1 MKYLNKIV
9 FINSADKS
17 LKYAEVNLD
26 GNVHFI
32 GTQGVGKS
40 TLLRAILFFY
50 NADKQKL
57 GIPREKKTF
66 DEYYFPFQNSY
77 IVYEVQ
83 TDTGQFC
90 ALAFKSQGRVAF
102 RFFDSAFDKNF
113 FIDSEGRAFESW
125 EKTREAFGKDTSY
138 TRIIHSYEEYRN
150 ILYGNNKG
158 LPSEFRKYAL
168 LESKQFQ
175 NIPRTITNV
184 FLNANLS
191 AEFVKE
197 TIIKSLN
204 EEEIKIDL
212 TTYSQTHLKD
222 FETNLNDIK
231 KWTDKNRNGEN
242 QVEKQADNVSTT
254 YSSLKYLE
262 NKKKELA
269 AQLGWALEN
278 VKVQQPK
285 VKERLAAEELKRIK
299 IKNKLNDLD
308 SAFDKKKE
316 KIQEQIGGCK
326 SKLEEIKSKSSE
338 YAAMKIETI
347 LERVSKKGLLEF
359 EKRNLLAD
367 KEILTSKFFE
377 IQQRYEAQLRQ
388 LENQL
393 KEFENGKQNEKNI
406 TKENLLHF
414 KDELTKQ
421 YDLLYDEI
429 SNTKKNLK

>member
-17 LKYAEVNLD
+17 IRYVEVNLD

-57 GIPREKKTF
+57 GIPREKKSF

-77 IVYEVQ
+77 IVFEVQ
-83 TDTGQFC
+83 TENGMFC
-90 ALAFKSQGRVAF
+90 VLAFKSAGRVAF
-102 RFFDSAFDKNF
+102 RFFDSGFDKNF
-113 FIDSEGRAFESW
+113 FIDTEGKAFESW
-125 EKTREAFGKDTSY
+125 DKTREAFGRDISY
-138 TRIIHSYEEYRN
+138 TRIVHSYEEYRN

-158 LPSEFRKYAL
+158 LSSEFRKYAL
-168 LESKQFQ
+168 VESRQYQ

-231 KWTDKNRNGEN
+231 KWTDRNRNGEN
-242 QVEKQADNVSTT
+242 QVEKQAENVSTL
-254 YSSLKYLE
+254 YAALNYLE
-262 NKKKELA
+262 KKKAALA
-269 AQLGWALEN
+269 SQLGWSLN
-278 VKVQQPK
+278 HVRKQQPEFFEQLK
-285 VKERLAAEELKRIK
+285 AEELKRNK
-299 IKNKLNDLD
+299 IKNNLQELD
-308 SAFDKKKE
+308 SFFEKKKE
-316 KIQEQIGGCK
+316 KIQEEIGK
-326 SKLEEIKSKSSE
+326 YKRQ
-338 YAAMKIETI
+338 KI
-347 LERVSKKGLLEF
+347 
-359 EKRNLLAD
+359 
-367 KEILTSKFFE
+367 
-377 IQQRYEAQLRQ
+377 QRC
-388 LENQL
+388 
-393 KEFENGKQNEKNI
+393 
-406 TKENLLHF
+406 TK
-414 KDELTKQ
+414 
-421 YDLLYDEI
+421 
-429 SNTKKNLK
+429 TKKTI

>member
-17 LKYAEVNLD
+17 LKYAEVSLD

-40 TLLRAILFFY
+40 ALLRAILFFY

-83 TDTGQFC
+83 TEVGLFC
-90 ALAFKSQGRVAF
+90 VLAFKSQGRVAF

-113 FIDSEGRAFESW
+113 FIDSEGRAFETW
-125 EKTREAFGKDTSY
+125 EKTREAFGKNTGY
-138 TRIIHSYEEYRN
+138 TRMIHSYEEYRN

-158 LPSEFRKYAL
+158 LSSEFRKYAL
-168 LESKQFQ
+168 IESKQFQ

-231 KWTDKNRNGEN
+231 KWTDRNRNGEN
-242 QVEKQADNVSTT
+242 QVEKQADNVSAV
-254 YSSLKYLE
+254 YLAQKYLE
-262 NKKKELA
+262 KKKAELA
-269 AQLGWALEN
+269 SQLGWALNN
-278 VKVQQPK
+278 VKEQQPK
-285 VKERLAAEELKRIK
+285 VADQLAVEEQKRNK
-299 IKNKLNDLD
+299 AKSKLNELD
-308 SAFDKKKE
+308 SIFDKKKE
-316 KIQEQIGGCK
+316 KIQEQIGKFK
-326 SKLEEIKSKSSE
+326 SKLDEIKTKRDE
-338 YAAMKIETI
+338 YAALKIDNI
-347 LERVSKKGLLEF
+347 LERVSKK
-359 EKRNLLAD
+359 
-367 KEILTSKFFE
+367 
-377 IQQRYEAQLRQ
+377 
-388 LENQL
+388 
-393 KEFENGKQNEKNI
+393 
-406 TKENLLHF
+406 
-414 KDELTKQ
+414 
-421 YDLLYDEI
+421 I
-429 SNTKKNLK
+429 SLD

>member
-1 MKYLNKIV
+1 MKYLNKII

-17 LKYAEVNLD
+17 IKYAEVNLD

-83 TDTGQFC
+83 TENELFC
-90 ALAFKSQGRVAF
+90 VLAFKSQGRVAF

-113 FIDSEGRAFESW
+113 FIDSEGRAFDSW
-125 EKTREAFGKDTSY
+125 DKTREAFGKNISY
-138 TRIIHSYEEYRN
+138 TKTIHVYEEYRN

-158 LPSEFRKYAL
+158 LSSEFRKYAL
-168 LESKQFQ
+168 IESKQYQ
-175 NIPRTITNV
+175 NIPRTISNV

-231 KWTDKNRNGEN
+231 KWTDRNRNNEN
-242 QVEKQADNVSTT
+242 QVEKNRKS
-254 YSSLKYLE
+254 YLSDT
-262 NKKKELA
+262 
-269 AQLGWALEN
+269 
-278 VKVQQPK
+278 
-285 VKERLAAEELKRIK
+285 R
-299 IKNKLNDLD
+299 
-308 SAFDKKKE
+308 S
-316 KIQEQIGGCK
+316 
-326 SKLEEIKSKSSE
+326 
-338 YAAMKIETI
+338 
-347 LERVSKKGLLEF
+347 
-359 EKRNLLAD
+359 
-367 KEILTSKFFE
+367 
-377 IQQRYEAQLRQ
+377 
-388 LENQL
+388 
-393 KEFENGKQNEKNI
+393 
-406 TKENLLHF
+406 
-414 KDELTKQ
+414 
-421 YDLLYDEI
+421 
-429 SNTKKNLK
+429 